1 MRGNLRS
8 SAVAEVAR
16 TSRVARVHRTTTT
29 ATLLVTVAVSALTG
43 CVTVQRPPLTGPPT
57 TTAPSRLPGPGEARP
72 DGQAQPQIVQAPAQE
87 ALSMIDPSRSSKPEG
102 AAPRDSAPGTAA
114 ASAQS
119 QPRQPAQARP
129 GHPRHPAH
137 PAHPEP
143 RHPDARDYRPPRVE
157 IPDVARSVPK
167 SVPKGPKDVC
177 ALGRKYGGWQEGSPE
192 SVICD
197 QAYGR

>member
-1 MRGNLRS
+1 M
-8 SAVAEVAR
+8 
-16 TSRVARVHRTTTT
+16 HRTTTT

-43 CVTVQRPPLTGPPT
+43 CVTVQRPPLSGPPP
-57 TTAPSRLPGPGEARP
+57 TTAPSRLPGPGDAHP

-87 ALSMIDPSRSSKPEG
+87 ALSMIDPSRSAKPKG
-102 AAPRDSAPGTAA
+102 TAPRDGAPGTAA
-114 ASAQS
+114 TPAQP

-129 GHPRHPAH
+129 GHRQHPAP

-143 RHPDARDYRPPRVE
+143 RHPDARQYQPPRVE
-157 IPDVARSVPK
+157 IPDVAR

-177 ALGRKYGGWQEGSPE
+177 ALGRKYGGWREGSPE

-197 QAYGR
+197 QAYGH